1 MIPVDRIL
9 LSSLMLFLVAHAH
22 AADGQKVFTQGGAQ
36 PGATACLACHGGD
49 GLGLAAA
56 GFPRLAG
63 LSAGY
68 LRKQLEDFR
77 SGARSNPVM
86 QPLAKALSEEEIS
99 AVSQTLAAMPAPTV
113 APITRSAEAQG
124 VGARLA
130 LRGAWERQVPE
141 CVTCH
146 GPGGVGVGDAFPPLA
161 GQPAAYLAGQ
171 LNAWRDGTR
180 RNDPNDLMG
189 HIAKALTPEEIVAVA
204 DYFAKPQSPFAK
216 TANQE
221 PKP

>member
-1 MIPVDRIL
+1 MIPVDRML
-9 LSSLMLFLVAHAH
+9 LSSLMLFFVAGAH

-36 PGATACLACHGGD
+36 PGATACLACHGAD

-68 LRKQLEDFR
+68 VRKQLEDFR
-77 SGARSNPVM
+77 SGARANPVM
-86 QPLAKALSEEEIS
+86 QPLAKALSDEEIQ
-99 AVSQTLAAMPAPTV
+99 AVSQTLAAMPAP
-113 APITRSAEAQG
+113 APPPLTRSAPAEG

-146 GPGGVGVGDAFPPLA
+146 GPGGVGVGEAFPPLA

-189 HIAKALTPEEIVAVA
+189 HIAKALTPEEITAVA
-204 DYFAKPQSPFAK
+204 DYFAKIDS
-216 TANQE
+216 QE
-221 PKP
+221 GKP